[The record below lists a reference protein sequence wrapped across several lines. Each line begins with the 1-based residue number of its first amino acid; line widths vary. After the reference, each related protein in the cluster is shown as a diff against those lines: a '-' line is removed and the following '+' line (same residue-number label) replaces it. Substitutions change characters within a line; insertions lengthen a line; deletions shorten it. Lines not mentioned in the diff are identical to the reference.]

1 MENEESEG
9 RCWAWAWVSG
19 EWRKRWVEAR
29 QARWVDE
36 VEEERKIRGRVGEVK
51 SVRREELATE
61 RNGKGREKEKRKENK
76 VVK

>member
-1 MENEESEG
+1 M
-9 RCWAWAWVSG
+9 
-19 EWRKRWVEAR
+19 
-29 QARWVDE
+29 
-36 VEEERKIRGRVGEVK
+36 GEVK